1 MWNHVRATKM
11 ILRRVGIAV
20 LLTASSFPLAASQD
34 SQSMIAA
41 IKAEGLRGTEATIL
55 FHTLTDTIGPRLTGS
70 PAHVQAA
77 RWAVERLKAWGLD
90 NPRLEPFQFGRGWSL
105 EKLTVEMTAPRYMP
119 LIGYAEAWSPAT
131 SGVLTG
137 TPIYIGDSNTSTH
150 LGFGET

>member
-1 MWNHVRATKM
+1 M
-11 ILRRVGIAV
+11 ILKRVGIAV
-20 LLTASSFPLAASQD
+20 LLTASSFLLAAQQD
-34 SQSMIAA
+34 RQLMIAA
-41 IKAEGLRGTEATIL
+41 IKAEGLRGTEATVL

-119 LIGYAEAWSPAT
+119 PVRDE
-131 SGVLTG
+131 
-137 TPIYIGDSNTSTH
+137 PIPRQKR
-150 LGFGET
+150 